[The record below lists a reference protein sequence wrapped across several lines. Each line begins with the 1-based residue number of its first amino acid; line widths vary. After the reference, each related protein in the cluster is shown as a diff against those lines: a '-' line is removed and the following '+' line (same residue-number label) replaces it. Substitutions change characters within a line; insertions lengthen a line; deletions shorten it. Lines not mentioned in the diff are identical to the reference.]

1 MIGFMTPG
9 GAYPSLLLFPASQH
23 QLEDSDLVKL
33 PSFTLR

>member
-9 GAYPSLLLFPASQH
+9 GRLPIATAVPASQH